1 MYDKYFGFRESPF
14 SVTPDPRFFYT
25 NTLYQEAFAT
35 LHYGIEAKKGFIV
48 ITGEAGTGKTTL
60 LRKLMRN
67 LEATTHSVFIFNT
80 QLNFTELLQLILRG
94 LDLEPQEDNGL
105 AMTEGLNRYLI
116 EQFKQQRVVSVLID
130 EAQNLSDETLEGL
143 RLLTN
148 LETDKE
154 KLLQIVLMGQPE
166 LEAKLDQPALRQLK
180 QRVVLHC
187 RLAPLKDNEVGPYID
202 FRLRIAGYEGE
213 PLFDAVAVQRI
224 ALYSGGIPRLINTI
238 CDNALLIAYASG
250 QKRVAADMI
259 KETADD
265 LQLRAKSDM
274 VHIDDSLVETPAAN
288 PKPNFFQ
295 KAPPNQSKSSAWVR
309 AGMLWAVFFL
319 TAGTALSVLNLNNL
333 VGFFSE
339 HPKARAGFELLLQ
352 PAEATGEPKLTTK
365 TLLGDQ
371 EPRRLA
377 ISLETDST
385 KLQRLKPGLTPLN
398 AERFQPKHREIERRE
413 RQSSLGNYD
422 VVRGSFVR
430 NMPRSDAE
438 IIATLQPHTQVKVLS
453 RIGNYFKVHSIDD
466 GSIRGYVHQEDA
478 FFVLSKDSH

>member
-1 MYDKYFGFRESPF
+1 
-14 SVTPDPRFFYT
+14 
-25 NTLYQEAFAT
+25 
-35 LHYGIEAKKGFIV
+35 
-48 ITGEAGTGKTTL
+48 
-60 LRKLMRN
+60 
-67 LEATTHSVFIFNT
+67 
-80 QLNFTELLQLILRG
+80 
-94 LDLEPQEDNGL
+94 
-105 AMTEGLNRYLI
+105 
-116 EQFKQQRVVSVLID
+116 
-130 EAQNLSDETLEGL
+130 
-143 RLLTN
+143 
-148 LETDKE
+148 
-154 KLLQIVLMGQPE
+154 MGQPE

-187 RLAPLKDNEVGPYID
+187 RLAPLKNNEVGPYID
-202 FRLRIAGYEGE
+202 FRLRVAGYEGE